1 MTIIPYKLWECII
14 SSVSLSFQNSLI
26 AICKNMFYA
35 SISQF
40 CALKRRTRQRS
51 LHADP
56 PNANTV
62 AAYDS
67 NVISQVAFIT

>member
-1 MTIIPYKLWECII
+1 MNEWIFFNVLL
-14 SSVSLSFQNSLI
+14 SLQNSLI
-26 AICKNMFYA
+26 AIYKNVFFA
-35 SISQF
+35 SISQV
-40 CALKRRTRQRS
+40 CALKCRTRQHS

>member
-1 MTIIPYKLWECII
+1 MRMNK
-14 SSVSLSFQNSLI
+14 VSLSFQHNLI
-26 AICKNMFYA
+26 VICKNVFFA

-40 CALKRRTRQRS
+40 CALKSPARQHS

-62 AAYDS
+62 TAYDS